1 MKFHV
6 SNGGLFS
13 STSINDVQS
22 REYSS
27 VKSSFQQNVFS
38 SGSTNLEF
46 NTDRT
51 ARSSCPNK
59 TKRTLKPNK
68 ELKMN
73 RSATFLTE
81 EIASE
86 CDLSIF
92 LGGSLNKSTRKAYTV
107 LLCLI
112 ILNILSL
119 PLTSVLNGL
128 VIITVKTKPRLKTT
142 SNVALA
148 CLATADC
155 VMGVIGQPLFAVQ
168 LAVLLQGE
176 RSSSYCPLLAASVY
190 VIGVLG
196 AATFLH
202 LTVINIERYIAIK
215 HSLKY
220 NSLVTRGRLLRGSAF
235 VWVVSFLL
243 TVPLS
248 FTDNEIYLVV
258 NNMTGCL
265 WVAIVTFC
273 QIVILQETRRL
284 RKRIAAHQISLED
297 RQKFLKDKRAFQL
310 TTMILF
316 ALVLT
321 SLPLFVV
328 RILITNSIIHSLT
341 ASYISLMSA
350 VFVAILNSLI
360 NPIVY
365 CIRIRE
371 FRVALIEILKRY
383 ATAQVV
389 EH

>member
-1 MKFHV
+1 
-6 SNGGLFS
+6 
-13 STSINDVQS
+13 
-22 REYSS
+22 
-27 VKSSFQQNVFS
+27 
-38 SGSTNLEF
+38 
-46 NTDRT
+46 
-51 ARSSCPNK
+51 
-59 TKRTLKPNK
+59 
-68 ELKMN
+68 MN
-73 RSATFLTE
+73 RSATFHTE
-81 EIASE
+81 EITPD

-92 LGGSLNKSTRKAYTV
+92 LGGSLNESTRKAYTV

-148 CLATADC
+148 CVATTDC
-155 VMGVIGQPLFAVQ
+155 VMGVIGQPFFAVQ

-176 RSSSYCPLLAASVY
+176 RSSSYCTLLAASVY
-190 VIGVLG
+190 VIRVLG

-220 NSLVTRGRLLRGSAF
+220 KVLVTRGRLLRGSAF

-243 TVPLS
+243 TVSLS
-248 FTDNEIYLVV
+248 FVDNDIYLVV
-258 NNMTGCL
+258 NNMAGCL
-265 WVAIVTFC
+265 SVAIVTFC
-273 QIVILQETRRL
+273 QIVILQETRTL
-284 RKRIAAHQISLED
+284 KKRIAAHQISLED
-297 RQKFLKDKRAFQL
+297 RKKFLQDKRAFQL
-310 TTMILF
+310 TTIILF

-321 SLPLFVV
+321 VLPTIVV

-341 ASYISLMSA
+341 VSYISLMSA
-350 VFVAILNSLI
+350 IFLGILNSLI
-360 NPIVY
+360 NPIIY

-383 ATAQVV
+383 TTAQVV

>member
-1 MKFHV
+1 M
-6 SNGGLFS
+6 
-13 STSINDVQS
+13 
-22 REYSS
+22 
-27 VKSSFQQNVFS
+27 
-38 SGSTNLEF
+38 
-46 NTDRT
+46 
-51 ARSSCPNK
+51 
-59 TKRTLKPNK
+59 
-68 ELKMN
+68 
-73 RSATFLTE
+73 
-81 EIASE
+81 
-86 CDLSIF
+86 
-92 LGGSLNKSTRKAYTV
+92 
-107 LLCLI
+107 
-112 ILNILSL
+112 
-119 PLTSVLNGL
+119 
-128 VIITVKTKPRLKTT
+128 
-142 SNVALA
+142 
-148 CLATADC
+148 
-155 VMGVIGQPLFAVQ
+155 
-168 LAVLLQGE
+168 
-176 RSSSYCPLLAASVY
+176 
-190 VIGVLG
+190 LG

-202 LTVINIERYIAIK
+202 LTAINIERYIAIK

-220 NSLVTRGRLLRGSAF
+220 KILVTRGRLLRGSAF

-248 FTDNEIYLVV
+248 FVDNEIYLVV

>member
-1 MKFHV
+1 
-6 SNGGLFS
+6 
-13 STSINDVQS
+13 
-22 REYSS
+22 
-27 VKSSFQQNVFS
+27 
-38 SGSTNLEF
+38 
-46 NTDRT
+46 
-51 ARSSCPNK
+51 
-59 TKRTLKPNK
+59 
-68 ELKMN
+68 MN
-73 RSATFLTE
+73 RSATFLTK
-81 EIASE
+81 EIASD

-92 LGGSLNKSTRKAYTV
+92 LGGSLNKCTRKAYTV

-148 CLATADC
+148 CLATTDG
-155 VMGVIGQPLFAVQ
+155 VMGVIGQPFFAVQ

-190 VIGVLG
+190 VIRVLG

-202 LTVINIERYIAIK
+202 LTAINIERYIAIK

-220 NSLVTRGRLLRGSAF
+220 KILVTRGRLLRGSAF

-248 FTDNEIYLVV
+248 FVDNEIYLVV